1 MSACSK
7 GFIWGVHSIIRTANN
22 FLVGCPLDLKNCALL
37 EKCPLDFFYKI
48 KGAVL
53 NRYTFSLL
61 SIGEKVYLFKLAHFF
76 SSIQIFFNVQNI
88 FAGQRASLEKR
99 AQFIQFKVFLLAT
112 GHRATDRYS
121 AWIPGH
127 CPSNTLG
134 FNQNII
140 WKLDSF

>member
-1 MSACSK
+1 MRHGFCSESK
-7 GFIWGVHSIIRTANN
+7 DVEGNRVN
-22 FLVGCPLDLKNCALL
+22 LDNWSPLL

-121 AWIPGH
+121 A
-127 CPSNTLG
+127 
-134 FNQNII
+134 
-140 WKLDSF
+140 